1 MTDAQ
6 LDELERLAKEIMAG
20 PRATGHTDPVIR
32 NMGRLE
38 FDSLCRQY
46 TNRTNPAAILALI
59 AEVRELR
66 RDAESW
72 RAHMREVERVQDL
85 ERRGFGRDG
94 ALAQG
99 EED

>member
-6 LDELERLAKEIMAG
+6 LDELERLAK
-20 PRATGHTDPVIR
+20 
-32 NMGRLE
+32 
-38 FDSLCRQY
+38 DS
-46 TNRTNPAAILALI
+46 RTVFPASTVERLI

-72 RAHMREVERVQDL
+72 RAHMREVERVRDL

-94 ALAQG
+94 ETACG
-99 EED
+99 D